1 MSVATFLTSCRTPR
15 VGPQKTIS
23 SVTNSLVRRPC
34 RRVKAML
41 RRTGGRRSIGVRL
54 RPVGSTRYLYG
65 LPTGGAPLIG
75 DHYTSQK
82 QRSRP
87 QMTRTIVSQVRNE
100 AAETIDLTS
109 SRLRLRVAMIETTVE
124 RGRRHSKK
132 TAAHSTAVVRAVPLG
147 LAPGMVWT
155 VAVSPVVADE
165 WLRSRAQLAYDNKHY
180 FAQLLAR
187 RPMVKRAKHRDIAA
201 PRVS

>member
-1 MSVATFLTSCRTPR
+1 MVRGSRLSVATFLTSCRTPR

-34 RRVKAML
+34 RRVKAIL
-41 RRTGGRRSIGVRL
+41 RRTGGRRSIGDWL
-54 RPVGSTRYLYG
+54 RSVGSTRYLYG

-75 DHYTSQK
+75 DQPTSQK

-87 QMTRTIVSQVRNE
+87 KMMTRTIVSQVRNE
-100 AAETIDLTS
+100 AAETIDL
-109 SRLRLRVAMIETTVE
+109 RLRLRVAMIETTVE
-124 RGRRHSKK
+124 HGRRHSKK

-147 LAPGMVWT
+147 MARGMVWP

-165 WLRSRAQLAYDNKHY
+165 RLRSRAQLA
-180 FAQLLAR
+180 
-187 RPMVKRAKHRDIAA
+187 
-201 PRVS
+201 